1 MPMKLSDSEDLAR
14 RVLLE
19 ARAPIDWDR
28 LHPSNR

>member
-1 MPMKLSDSEDLAR
+1 MKLSDIEDLAR

-19 ARAPIDWDR
+19 ARTPIDRDR